1 MPRGRGRYG
10 DRPLSRSLRHGVP
23 QYAEPVTRFDVC
35 VALVVSLAL
44 ACGDDD
50 SSRDGGA
57 LDGAFDGATDG
68 ATDAA
73 PDVRDAGPP
82 VPPMPTCAEP
92 PERTFPVCGSGG
104 ARLGL
109 FEASPTLDDKAHDLD
124 RGFHAIHAWPTGV
137 NTEVRA
143 NDDAARAT
151 IERFFVEHDGWDF
164 EAFTSSLGDA
174 RTLPETVSWAKVAGA
189 YAGAGVAAD
198 AFRYAVLRDEGAACD
213 EVERAREHLH
223 RGLDAMHRAFAITGV
238 EGVVA
243 RGYQRADLPGGAH
256 ETTPLF
262 DAEGAPLPEEKNN
275 GTWREDQSGVYPEY
289 VWEDSCSRDML
300 IGWVLGMAAAWEVT
314 RGDPTIDAT
323 RLRTLADDAD
333 ALATSLARVGE
344 SGRDLEIHDADGRL
358 TFHAYLHESAVDR
371 AYIDRFAGNG
381 QHAAMALGIVAA
393 LARIGDD
400 PEVDRWLHEELVF
413 RRDLPGIVRE
423 HVGLIDFGA
432 MTNFSNHNMTWT
444 GLWLAN
450 RYLCDDDAREL
461 VREGTMVELYAREGS
476 SRRVDTMGQTFFDL
490 VYLAARGRAHAD
502 RALDSDELDPAALAR
517 GLQTLD
523 EFPAPPYWAIAR
535 ENCDAD
541 EIASRACIAEDGTA
555 LTIDPMS
562 GRGDAVVAT
571 TPVPMRIR
579 PPSNYFWRSDPYRV
593 NGEGD
598 PNALY
603 PGVDFRL
610 AYWMGRF
617 LRVE

>member
-1 MPRGRGRYG
+1 MFDFAPSTFASRFAVSIAIS
-10 DRPLSRSLRHGVP
+10 LSL
-23 QYAEPVTRFDVC
+23 
-35 VALVVSLAL
+35 LL
-44 ACGDDD
+44 ACGDDTTPVD
-50 SSRDGGA
+50 AGHDASETVDLG
-57 LDGAFDGATDG
+57 LDAT
-68 ATDAA
+68 
-73 PDVRDAGPP
+73 RDAGPP
-82 VPPMPTCAEP
+82 LPPMPTCAEP
-92 PERTFPVCGSGG
+92 AVRTFPACGSGG
-104 ARLGL
+104 TRLGL
-109 FEASPTLDDKAHDLD
+109 LEADATLDDKAHAFD
-124 RGFHAIHAWPTGV
+124 RGFHALHAWPTGV
-137 NTEVRA
+137 NTELRA
-143 NDDAARAT
+143 VDDEARDAV
-151 IERFFVEHDGWDF
+151 ERFFGEHDGWDF
-164 EAFTSSLGDA
+164 EAFAGRSLS
-174 RTLPETVSWAKVAGA
+174 ETVVWSKVAGA

-198 AFRYAVLRDEGAACD
+198 AYRYAVLRDEGAACE
-213 EVERAREHLH
+213 EVRRAREHLH

-262 DAEGAPLPEEKNN
+262 DASGAPLPEEKTN
-275 GTWREDQSGVYPEY
+275 GTWREDQSGELPEY

-300 IGWVLGMAAAWEVT
+300 IGWVLGMSAAWEVS
-314 RGDPTIDAT
+314 RDDPTIDAT
-323 RLRTLADDAD
+323 RLRVLADDAD
-333 ALATSLARVGE
+333 ALAATLRRVGE

-371 AYIDRFAGNG
+371 AYIDRFSGNG
-381 QHAAMALGIVAA
+381 QHAAMALGIAAA

-450 RYLCDDDAREL
+450 RYLCDDEAREQ

-502 RALDSDELDPAALAR
+502 RTLDADELDAAALAR
-517 GLQTLD
+517 GLRTLE
-523 EFPAPPYWAIAR
+523 EFPAPPYWAIGR

-541 EIASRACIAEDGTA
+541 EIASRVCVGEDGTA
-555 LTIDPMS
+555 LSIDTSS

-571 TPVPMRIR
+571 SPVPMRIR

-593 NGEGD
+593 NGDGD

-603 PGVDFRL
+603 PAVDFRL

-617 LRVE
+617 LRVD